1 MGKHDSLL
9 KVTNLTRGFG
19 RGDTRLEVLKG
30 VDFEIKSG
38 ELVALMGPSGSGKST
53 LLNIVGGLLE
63 ADGGDIRM
71 NNFTYGTDSPSK
83 VVELRRKHIG
93 WIFQDFH
100 LLDHISALGNVAFSL
115 DLSGFSAEE
124 SDKRA
129 IDSLKRTGIFDRAE
143 HKPDELSGGQSQ
155 RVAIARAISG
165 QKTLILADEPTGNLD
180 LSSANDILELFK
192 TLCHDPKNPI
202 SILMVT
208 HDPHLASKADRML
221 LIKEGK
227 VVASNVDSAWED
239 DND

>member
-1 MGKHDSLL
+1 MVQTDSLL
-9 KVTNLTRGFG
+9 KVSNLSRGFG
-19 RGDTRLEVLKG
+19 SGETRLEVLKG
-30 VDFEIKSG
+30 VDFEINTS

-53 LLNIVGGLLE
+53 LLNIIGGLLE
-63 ADGGDIRM
+63 ADSGDIRM
-71 NNFTYGTDSPSK
+71 NDFTYGTDSPSK

-100 LLDHISALGNVAFSL
+100 LLDYISALDNVAFSL

-124 SDKRA
+124 SEKRA

-165 QKTLILADEPTGNLD
+165 QKSLILADEPTGNLD
-180 LSSANDILELFK
+180 LSSADDILKLFK
-192 TLCHDPKNPI
+192 LLCHDESNPI

-221 LIKEGK
+221 LIKDGK
-227 VVASNVDSAWED
+227 VVDSDIDPIWKGKNE
-239 DND
+239 